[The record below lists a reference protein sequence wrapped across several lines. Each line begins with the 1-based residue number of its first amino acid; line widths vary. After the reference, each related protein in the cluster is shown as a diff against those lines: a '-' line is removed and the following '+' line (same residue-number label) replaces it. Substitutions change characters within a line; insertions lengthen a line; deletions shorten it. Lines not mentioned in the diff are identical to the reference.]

1 MGSPFVGLSSGML
14 LVLRLKLLYN
24 TRIDF
29 NMVNSFYIRRQVS
42 GISTQ
47 FRNSSIIDEPITP
60 FVDKKGESVK
70 PSPLFF
76 ESA

>member
-1 MGSPFVGLSSGML
+1 
-14 LVLRLKLLYN
+14 
-24 TRIDF
+24 
-29 NMVNSFYIRRQVS
+29 MVNSFYIRRQMS

-70 PSPLFF
+70 PSPLFVVQLALIIL
-76 ESA
+76 SQV